1 VKALLLCG
9 GHSTRMWPLAE
20 DKFLLDL
27 LGKPLVVHMIDMLAA
42 CGVTE
47 VVLVANASNAERL
60 RSIVSPMDGVTC
72 RVVEQDSSATVMAD
86 AIESARD
93 HLQGPILIVSSSDVV
108 ELSAYRK
115 VTEAATHAESDACIL
130 ACRQGHHFR
139 GGYLV
144 TDERMNV
151 SHIEEKPDEGS
162 EPSDLVNVVVHFHR
176 DGRRLL
182 DALSRVP
189 SEEESRYQTALNL
202 LIDEGCRV
210 VAVPYVGFWVAMK
223 HPWDVLPVMEQFIW
237 RVHRSVSDT
246 VRVAKS
252 ALIDGTVVIAR
263 NARVMENAVIRGPA
277 YIGENVVVGNN
288 VLIRGGA
295 HIGAGSVIGFSTE
308 VKRAYIGKNCWF
320 HSNYIGDSVV
330 EDGCAVASGSVVAN
344 LRLDEWP
351 VSVDWEGQ
359 TARTGLSKLGV
370 VMGRACRVGINA
382 SLMPGVLLGVGSY
395 VGPHVCLTSN
405 LGDGM
410 RAMST
415 GGYVVDRVNRIAPE
429 TNRQEMWKKL
439 AGK

>member
-1 VKALLLCG
+1 
-9 GHSTRMWPLAE
+9 MWPLAE

-27 LGKPLVVHMIDMLAA
+27 LGKPLLVHMIDMLTAS
-42 CGVTE
+42 GVDE

-60 RSIVSPMDGVTC
+60 RGIVSPIDGVTC
-72 RVVEQDSSATVMAD
+72 RVVEQAACATVMAD
-86 AIESARD
+86 ALESARD
-93 HLQGPILIVSSSDVV
+93 YLDGPVLVVSSSDVV
-108 ELSAYRK
+108 EPSAYLK
-115 VTEAATHAESDACIL
+115 VVEAAARTESDVCIL
-130 ACRQGHHFR
+130 ACRTRDYFR

-144 TDERMNV
+144 ADKKMNV

-176 DGRRLL
+176 NGTRLL

-189 SEEESRYQTALNL
+189 REENGRYQKALNL
-202 LIDEGCRV
+202 LIDEGRRV

-237 RVHRSVSDT
+237 GVHRSVSDT

-252 ALIDGTVVIAR
+252 AYIDGTVVIAR

-277 YIGENVVVGNN
+277 YIGENVVIGNN
-288 VLIRGGA
+288 VLIRGGS

-308 VKRAYIGKNCWF
+308 VKRSYIGKDCWF

-370 VMGRACRVGINA
+370 IMGRACRVGINA
-382 SLMPGVLLGVGSY
+382 SLMPGVLVGGGSY

-410 RAMST
+410 RAMAT
-415 GGYVVDRVNRIAPE
+415 GGYVVDRVSRIAPE
-429 TNRQEMWKKL
+429 ASRQEMWNKL